1 MHNLIYMPLEE
12 VVPVLFRMWF
22 WVKAPTDDST
32 SHFNLERDSIYGATI
47 LLGAG
52 GATILVISMAMIS
65 YLVGSYTVSIAAL
78 VYIGI
83 QTCLYYFVYARE
95 VVPMCTDGWPFL
107 TVYPMASQCR
117 SFSS

>member
-1 MHNLIYMPLEE
+1 MPLEE

-65 YLVGSYTVSIAAL
+65 YLVGPYTVSIAAL
-78 VYIGI
+78 KYISE
-83 QTCLYYFVYARE
+83 CLQCLFYVLLYIRE
-95 VVPMCTDGWPFL
+95 VVRMCVDGWLFL
-107 TVYPMASQCR
+107 TVWPMASQCR
-117 SFSS
+117 